1 MVYNCTVPFMV
12 VSAIFLVKGIQALS
26 SGTEQEYNI
35 FIKSEYTS
43 NDGGGTQELGNSSM
57 H

>member
-35 FIKSEYTS
+35 LIKSEYTS